1 MEKQPIEPL
10 AKWALG
16 TSLVVH
22 SGPGTVLGVLALRR
36 IKRDGTRGA
45 GLATAAI
52 VIDVVN
58 ALVAAALLG
67 RRPARSAD

>member
-1 MEKQPIEPL
+1 VEKQPIEPL

-36 IKRDGTRGA
+36 IRRDGTRGA

-52 VIDVVN
+52 VVDVVN
-58 ALVAAALLG
+58 ALITAVLLS
-67 RRPARSAD
+67 RRSARGDD